1 MYKILLIVDASFF
14 AHGFSHYVG
23 GLDSFEVDT
32 IGTTE
37 TAISKID
44 MALADLVV
52 LDPHMDG
59 GAGSDVLKYLRLH
72 SPDLPVIL
80 LTAHIDPERTIE
92 AMQMGVKGIA
102 LKGSIPDT
110 IVRGIKTVLAGGFWF
125 DENVTKPAL
134 QYSADRPNRVTRSD
148 ELLTKREHQI
158 VDLVCLGLRNRQIAD
173 QCSLTEGTV
182 KIHLNSIFRKLS
194 LSSRAELIVNRE
206 DLRSK
211 KAVPVN

>member
-14 AHGFSHYVG
+14 AHGFRHYVG
-23 GLDSFEVDT
+23 SLDAFAVDT
-32 IGTTE
+32 IGTAE
-37 TAISKID
+37 TAISKLD
-44 MALADLVV
+44 MGRPDLVII
-52 LDPHMDG
+52 DPLMDG
-59 GAGSDVLKYLRLH
+59 GAGSDVSKYLRLH
-72 SPDLPVIL
+72 YPDVPVIH
-80 LTAHIDPERTIE
+80 LTSHIDPEKTIE
-92 AMQMGVKGIA
+92 AMQAGVKGIA
-102 LKGSIPDT
+102 LKDSNPDT
-110 IVRGIKTVLAGGFWF
+110 VVRGIKTVLTGGFWF
-125 DENVTKPAL
+125 DENVTRPAL

-206 DLRSK
+206 DLRAK